1 MKRLILFVF
10 FISLTTTMLAQSAEA
25 EIKQVITQLFKGME
39 LGDSAMAHRS
49 LDDHITMVSV
59 VKNKNG
65 EVTLQ
70 RESSP
75 DAFLTAVGTPHKG
88 TWFEEF
94 WNFKVQQDGDFATA
108 WCDYAFYL
116 DNTFSHCGVDAFH
129 LYKGKDGWKV
139 FHLADTRRKD
149 GCNIP
154 ADIQKKHT
162 P

>member
-1 MKRLILFVF
+1 MKLNILLLILICPV
-10 FISLTTTMLAQSAEA
+10 IGARAQSAEA

-39 LGDSAMAHRS
+39 LGDSAMVHRS
-49 LDDHITMVSV
+49 LDDHTTMVSV
-59 VKNKNG
+59 VPAKNG
-65 EVTLQ
+65 EVILQ

-75 DAFLTAVGTPHKG
+75 EAFLKAVGTPHKG
-88 TWFEEF
+88 TWYEEF
-94 WNFKVQQDGDFATA
+94 WNFKVQQDGGFATA

-149 GCNIP
+149 GCDIP
-154 ADIQKKHT
+154 PDIRKKHT